1 MQFGVP
7 PAAFAILILIVAVS
21 ALGLLSAPNII
32 ERNLL
37 RPYRVARHGEYST
50 LITCGFVHADMFH
63 LLFNALTLYFFGPAL
78 ERTIGTLHFLVLY
91 FAALLVSSVGTV
103 IRNRRNPDY
112 ASLGASGAI
121 NGVLFAFIVYHPLV
135 NIYLFFA
142 VPIPAALYAI
152 AFLAYSMW
160 ASKNSRDR
168 INHDAHLDGAI
179 VGLLFVAITD
189 PGVWGDAFSQ
199 LLGGFG

>member
-1 MQFGVP
+1 
-7 PAAFAILILIVAVS
+7 
-21 ALGLLSAPNII
+21 
-32 ERNLL
+32 
-37 RPYRVARHGEYST
+37 
-50 LITCGFVHADMFH
+50 
-63 LLFNALTLYFFGPAL
+63 
-78 ERTIGTLHFLVLY
+78 VLY

>member
-1 MQFGVP
+1 M
-7 PAAFAILILIVAVS
+7 
-21 ALGLLSAPNII
+21 
-32 ERNLL
+32 
-37 RPYRVARHGEYST
+37 ARHGEYST

-63 LLFNALTLYFFGPAL
+63 LLFNAITLYFFGPAL

-91 FAALLVSSVGTV
+91 FAALLVSSIGTV

-121 NGVLFAFIVYHPLV
+121 NGVLFAFIVYYPLV

-142 VPIPAALYAI
+142 IPIPAALYAV

-160 ASKNSRDR
+160 ASKHSRDR

-179 VGLLFVAITD
+179 VGLLYIAITD

-199 LLGGFG
+199 LFGGFG